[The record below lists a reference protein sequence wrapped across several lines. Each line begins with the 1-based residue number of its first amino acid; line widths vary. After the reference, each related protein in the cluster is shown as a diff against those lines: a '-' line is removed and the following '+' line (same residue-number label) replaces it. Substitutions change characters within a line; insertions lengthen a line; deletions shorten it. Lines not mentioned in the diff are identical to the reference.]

1 MFHLSKGG
9 QISRASRAAAGTHC
23 CLMQQLQHST
33 SSFPRSLK
41 SGSAM
46 PHKLAIWFQTF
57 FHFLHAYGY
66 KPYVLFSWTCPPDDL
81 RSLYMGFQKICLK
94 GFNNKKKKKKGSLLN
109 SMAFTFSH
117 KYQVTCKRSF
127 SLLCSLD
134 EMFVE
139 NELERK
145 I

>member
-57 FHFLHAYGY
+57 FIFFMPMAISRMFF
-66 KPYVLFSWTCPPDDL
+66 LFSWTCPPDDL
-81 RSLYMGFQKICLK
+81 RSLHMGFQKICLK
-94 GFNNKKKKKKGSLLN
+94 GFNKKEGSLLN